1 MYLNVVLPFV
11 SVFTTPPLTPPIK
24 AFTARPIAGACSLPC
39 RLIAEQNPH
48 TETPVKAAEGTAAA
62 AAALTGVPGADTMP
76 HQMQGV
82 EYRMVQI
89 KASKKAPAA
98 LLLTAGA
105 FIIDHLLLI
114 T

>member
-1 MYLNVVLPFV
+1 MNVVLPFV
-11 SVFTTPPLTPPIK
+11 SVFTTPLPLPPIK

-48 TETPVKAAEGTAAA
+48 AGAMIKAAEGTAAA
-62 AAALTGVPGADTMP
+62 AVALTGGPGADTMP
-76 HQMQGV
+76 QQMQGA

-105 FIIDHLLLI
+105 FIIDHLLQ
-114 T
+114 